1 MEHQPA
7 YRGGSR
13 EDAQLTQADT
23 IAAAATPAGR
33 GGIGIVRVSGPGV
46 VHIARSLLNELPAPR
61 HAHLAQFR
69 DAAGVPIDRGL
80 ALYFPAPHSYTG
92 EDTLELHGHG
102 GIQVMNALLARVLE
116 LGVRRAQPGEFT
128 QRAYLNGK
136 LDLAQAEAV
145 ADLIDASSSGAARA
159 ALRSLE
165 GEFSRR
171 VHELVEALTLLRV
184 HVEAAIDFPEEEIDF
199 LADATLRARLAEVR
213 SLLAALLRDARQ
225 GRLLTEG
232 LTVVIAGAPNAGKS
246 TLLNRLA
253 GYDAAIVTDVPG
265 TTRDLLHEQLD
276 IDGLPL
282 HLIDT
287 AGLRDSADP
296 IEREGMRRATE
307 AMRRADRVLL
317 LVDATG
323 DAAAKELAV
332 QGARLPDGVPV
343 TVVFNKI
350 DAAGARLPVAGK
362 AAEPD
367 RSWLAISALTGEGME
382 ALRTR
387 WKRALANREF
397 DCPTCKRSTMLSFA
411 PTQTIPARSTVV
423 SSKGR
428 PMICMPSGKPLL
440 TPLGNTSD
448 GPPVTFDGVKMLVF
462 CQKLAVLCAS
472 SRGAGPKPAVSST
485 SYFL

>member
-7 YRGGSR
+7 HRGGGR
-13 EDAQLTQADT
+13 EDAQLTQTDT

-33 GGIGIVRVSGPGV
+33 GGIGIVRLSGRDV
-46 VHIARSLLNELPAPR
+46 ALIARALLGELPAPR
-61 HAHLAQFR
+61 HARLAEFR
-69 DAAGVPIDRGL
+69 DTSGASIDRGL
-80 ALYFPAPHSYTG
+80 ALYFPGPHSYTG

-102 GIQVMNALLARVLE
+102 GIVVMNALLARVLE
-116 LGVRRAQPGEFT
+116 LGARRAQPGEFT

-145 ADLIDASSSGAARA
+145 ADLIDASSGSAARA

-171 VHELVEALTLLRV
+171 VHELAESLTLLRV

-213 SLLAALLRDARQ
+213 SLLAALLREARQ

-265 TTRDLLHEQLD
+265 TTRDLLRERLE

-287 AGLRDSADP
+287 AGLRDSTDP

-307 AMRRADRVLL
+307 AMSRADRVLL
-317 LVDATG
+317 LVDAAGTP
-323 DAAAKELAV
+323 DVAA
-332 QGARLPDGVPV
+332 QSIRLPEGVPV
-343 TVVFNKI
+343 TVVYNKI
-350 DAAGARLPVAGK
+350 DRPGAQLPTRQLAMDP
-362 AAEPD
+362 ARP
-367 RSWLAISALTGEGME
+367 WLAISALTGEGFD
-382 ALRTR
+382 ALRTHLKECAGYSAAEGGTLSAR
-387 WKRALANREF
+387 ARHVEALQRVQVQVDSAARQLEQHRAGELVAEDLKRAQSALGEITGEVHSDELLGRIF
-397 DCPTCKRSTMLSFA
+397 SSFC
-411 PTQTIPARSTVV
+411 I
-423 SSKGR
+423 
-428 PMICMPSGKPLL
+428 GK
-440 TPLGNTSD
+440 
-448 GPPVTFDGVKMLVF
+448 
-462 CQKLAVLCAS
+462 
-472 SRGAGPKPAVSST
+472 
-485 SYFL
+485 